1 MVVVFPAP
9 LRPTKPMHIPLS
21 ILNEALWMS
30 SRGPIRN
37 EKLETLITFLILIGA
52 SAGAQRAL
60 G

>member
-21 ILNEALWMS
+21 ILKEALWMS

-37 EKLETLITFLILIGA
+37 EKLETLITYSF
-52 SAGAQRAL
+52 
-60 G
+60 